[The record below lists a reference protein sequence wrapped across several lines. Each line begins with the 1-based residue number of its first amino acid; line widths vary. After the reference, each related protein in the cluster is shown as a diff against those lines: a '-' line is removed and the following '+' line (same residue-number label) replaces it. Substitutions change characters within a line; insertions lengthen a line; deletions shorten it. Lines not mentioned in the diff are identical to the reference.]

1 VYLVSIPISFYRPLN
16 TLTLS
21 SPGREPLEALQKSIR
36 VTICENSE
44 NALSDAVARELIA
57 LYGIDAPIRGL
68 FPAVP
73 DEAEHRARRGTMA
86 RKADGQTPGAK
97 VG

>member
-44 NALSDAVARELIA
+44 NALSDAVDRELIA
-57 LYGIDAPIRGL
+57 LYGIDARIRGL
-68 FPAVP
+68 SPGVL
-73 DEAEHRARRGTMA
+73 DEAEYRAYGGTMIKQGGMGKC
-86 RKADGQTPGAK
+86 RG
-97 VG
+97 